1 MLRYNG
7 ETVQK
12 LNERFNLHHA
22 GSEHPFK
29 HGHGKIPCAILLCYH
44 VTKLL
49 KHRKGM
55 EGIKQEQ
62 WIHQKRKA
70 RYRMDQNT
78 MYILPIW
85 NER

>member
-1 MLRYNG
+1 M
-7 ETVQK
+7 K
-12 LNERFNLHHA
+12 
-22 GSEHPFK
+22 GSIYIMQVLSIHLSMDMAK
-29 HGHGKIPCAILLCYH
+29 YHVTILLCYH